1 MRSPDILDILV
12 LSKDFFGISEEGQ
25 KEIYDIACNIAPGCK
40 ITAVDQDEATIDLIK
55 KAEII
60 IGFPDTGKL
69 IHAENLKWLQLMS
82 AGADGY
88 TDRSIYYNRSVIL
101 TNLGGVFGIPI
112 AEHVLSMILA
122 FNKNLH
128 IHFASKAGRTWNRIG
143 STRDFYGS
151 TLGVIGLGDI
161 GNEVAKRAHA
171 LGARVIAVK
180 RVTSSVR
187 KPYYV
192 DELYGEEGIDTLVQR
207 SDYIV
212 SALPDTPKTKG
223 IINRERINKMK
234 PDSFI
239 VNVGRGSAIDQ
250 DALIQALE
258 EHRIAGAGLDVTTP
272 EPLPETSKIWAL
284 PNVILTFHSSGASP
298 DNSKGYCRNIAQNLR
313 LYLQGKPLENLVDF
327 DEGY

>member
-1 MRSPDILDILV
+1 MSSLDILV
-12 LSKDFFGISEEGQ
+12 LSKDFFGITEEDQ
-25 KEIYDIACNIAPGCK
+25 KEIHSIAPDCK
-40 ITAVDQDEATIDLIK
+40 ITAIDRDNASIDQIK
-55 KAEII
+55 RAEII
-60 IGFPDTGKL
+60 LGPPDIKKL
-69 IHAENLKWLQLMS
+69 KYAENLRWLQLMS

-88 TDRSIYYNRSVIL
+88 TDRSIYFNRSIIL
-101 TNLGGVFGIPI
+101 TNLSGVYGPPI

-122 FNKNLH
+122 FIKNLH
-128 IHFASKAGRTWNRIG
+128 IHMASKVSKTWNRIG
-143 STRDFYGS
+143 STKNFYGS

-180 RVTSSVR
+180 RVISSVR
-187 KPYYV
+187 IPYYV
-192 DELYGEEGIDTLVQR
+192 DELYGEEWIDALMQR

-212 SALPDTPKTKG
+212 LALPDTEKTKG

-234 PDSFI
+234 PDAFI
-239 VNVGRGSAIDQ
+239 INVGRGSIIDQ

-272 EPLPETSKIWAL
+272 EPLPVTSKLWTL
-284 PNVILTFHSSGASP
+284 SNVILTYHSAGTSF
-298 DNSKGYCRNIAQNLR
+298 DNSKGYNRSIIENLR
-313 LYLQGKPLENLVDF
+313 LYLQGKPLMNLVDF